1 MLAFLIRRL
10 LQAVIVMLAV
20 AFISFMLFQHVGDP
34 VTHLLG
40 QDATPEQRTQLRAD
54 LGLDRPFPLQFAHF
68 VGNALQGDFG
78 LSLRQGRKVSTLIA
92 ERLPATL
99 ELSITAALLALG
111 VGVPMGVIA
120 ALRRGSVLSQV
131 LMTVSLLGVSLP
143 TFLIGILLILV
154 FSVGLHWLPSFGR
167 GEVLSVGGWTTGWFT
182 VSGWQHLVLPSITL
196 AVFQL
201 ALIMRLVRA
210 EMLEVLRSD
219 YIRFARA
226 RGLTDRVVHFG
237 HALKNTLVPVIT
249 ITGLQLG
256 SLIAFAIITETV
268 FQWPGMGLLFIQ
280 AVSFADVPVMAAYLC
295 LVALIFVAINLA
307 VDLLYFVV
315 DPRLRPDRETAHG

>member
-54 LGLDRPFPLQFAHF
+54 LGLDRPFPLQFTHF

-131 LMTVSLLGVSLP
+131 LMMVSLLGVSLP

-226 RGLTDRVVHFG
+226 RGLTDRAVQFG